1 MFKLI
6 RLEMRKTN
14 FKQYIIG
21 GFIASLIIP
30 VFLFFLLYI
39 DKQDSPI
46 TNINF
51 LFLVDSI
58 TRIVFIIFSGVLIS
72 RLIVEEYN
80 DKTITLM
87 FTYPISRKKIILSK
101 LIIIIGFTLFFI
113 VWTRLISFFTV
124 NLLNNHFQ
132 FIIGEVT
139 NASILKHF
147 ISTIIYDFS
156 ASGVALVPL
165 FFGMKK
171 RSTRTTIITA
181 IIIAFFLGA
190 GNADQ
195 SIGSFL
201 IVPMT
206 LTAIGLFTAYLSI
219 HNIERTD
226 VL

>member
-14 FKQYIIG
+14 FKQYVIG

-46 TNINF
+46 TNTNF

-87 FTYPISRKKIILSK
+87 FTYPISRKK
-101 LIIIIGFTLFFI
+101 LFFQ
-113 VWTRLISFFTV
+113 
-124 NLLNNHFQ
+124 N
-132 FIIGEVT
+132 
-139 NASILKHF
+139 
-147 ISTIIYDFS
+147 
-156 ASGVALVPL
+156 
-165 FFGMKK
+165 
-171 RSTRTTIITA
+171 
-181 IIIAFFLGA
+181 
-190 GNADQ
+190 
-195 SIGSFL
+195 
-201 IVPMT
+201 
-206 LTAIGLFTAYLSI
+206 
-219 HNIERTD
+219 
-226 VL
+226 